1 MGHGLSMWDILSLTA
16 AVLKHLQLFSSKKLK
31 SLGRSPTILGLQY
44 PTQEHLWDV
53 PEQAL
58 TVESTE
64 DLLPKSKFQTAQES
78 PGGPSSMPQQVR
90 TVLTKGICNLL
101 LLRVSNNFYEIR
113 KSHLKSFLYT
123 SCCLRHL
130 LIWLQEVSNL
140 SSLEGGVLKIL
151 F

>member
-1 MGHGLSMWDILSLTA
+1 MGHGLSMWDTLSLTA

-58 TVESTE
+58 TVVHRGFIAKVQIPDSTGVPWRS
-64 DLLPKSKFQTAQES
+64 L
-78 PGGPSSMPQQVR
+78 MPQQVR

-101 LLRVSNNFYEIR
+101 LLRVSIYEIR